1 MQIEEIKP
9 TIFPE
14 LQIKR
19 VAAYARV
26 STDTEMALHSVS
38 AQISYYNE
46 LISTHPGW
54 EFAGV
59 YADEGISGTKE
70 SRPEFQQML
79 ADCRA
84 GRIDLVITKSITRF
98 ARNTVTLLNAIRELK
113 LLGIDVYFEKENM
126 HSLSG
131 TGELMLTLLAMYAE
145 EEARSAS
152 ENQRWRIQK
161 MFAEGRPNTGRM
173 LGYRLRDGRLEII
186 PEEAELVRE
195 IFQMY
200 LDGMGA
206 NKIARLLNARN
217 TPSFCGGEWN
227 QSVIQKIL
235 RNEKYSGDM
244 LLQKTYIADFRSKKG
259 IVNKGERRRYLVEN
273 SHEPIID
280 KATFQKVQEEIRR
293 RREQRKPALSP
304 APDSYPFTGLIVC
317 GECGKHYRRKIA
329 ASGTKYEKPVWICD
343 TFNMKG
349 KDACASQ
356 QIPEAILLEKTREAL
371 RDSLPEKALAE
382 VDWDELSNLR
392 EYVTRIMIPRRN
404 RLVYVLTGG
413 REVPVVWENPS
424 RRESWTPEMR
434 EQARQKRLEQEARKK
449 GAVNRVT
456 RKE

>member
-9 TIFPE
+9 TILPE

-26 STDTEMALHSVS
+26 STDTEMALRSVS

-70 SRPEFQQML
+70 SRPEFQRML

-84 GRIDLVITKSITRF
+84 GKINLVITKSITRF

-145 EEARSAS
+145 EEARSVS
-152 ENQRWRIQK
+152 ENQRWCIQK

-206 NKIARLLNARN
+206 NKIARLLNARK

-227 QSVIQKIL
+227 QSVVQKML

-293 RREQRKPALSP
+293 RREQRKPAPSP
-304 APDSYPFTGLIVC
+304 TPDSYPFTSLIVC
-317 GECGKHYRRKIA
+317 GECGKDVYKR
-329 ASGTKYEKPVWICD
+329 
-343 TFNMKG
+343 
-349 KDACASQ
+349 
-356 QIPEAILLEKTREAL
+356 QI
-371 RDSLPEKALAE
+371 
-382 VDWDELSNLR
+382 N
-392 EYVTRIMIPRRN
+392 
-404 RLVYVLTGG
+404 G
-413 REVPVVWENPS
+413 RPS
-424 RRESWTPEMR
+424 D
-434 EQARQKRLEQEARKK
+434 
-449 GAVNRVT
+449 GH
-456 RKE
+456 

>member
-9 TIFPE
+9 TILPE

-26 STDTEMALHSVS
+26 STDTEMALRSVS

-70 SRPEFQQML
+70 SRPEFQRML

-84 GRIDLVITKSITRF
+84 GKIDLVITKSITRF

-145 EEARSAS
+145 EEARSVS

-200 LDGMGA
+200 LEGMGA

-227 QSVIQKIL
+227 QSVVQKIL

-259 IVNKGERRRYLVEN
+259 VVNKGERRRYLVEN

-317 GECGKHYRRKIA
+317 GECGKHYRRKIT
-329 ASGTKYEKPVWICD
+329 ASGTKYEKPVWICA

-356 QIPEAILLEKTREAL
+356 QIPEAILLEKTREVL
-371 RDSLPEKALAE
+371 RDSLPEKTLAE

-392 EYVTRIMIPRRN
+392 EYIAQIVVPRRN
-404 RLVYVLTGG
+404 RLIYVLTDG
-413 REVPVVWENPS
+413 REVPVTWENPS
-424 RRESWTPEMR
+424 RSQSWTPEMR
-434 EQARQKRLEQEARKK
+434 EQVRQRRLEQEKRKRNDK
-449 GAVNRVT
+449 QLT
-456 RKE
+456 K